1 MKRFISL
8 VLGLFITFNAWC
20 FTAKKSTEV
29 DMNKWEEVAS
39 FNFATWDEST
49 KDFKSSLWTVLDN
62 LEDALKEN
70 GYNIDDFN
78 YKFGEG
84 DEGLWIF
91 YSYDEKSWFSIS
103 LHQVGEDDYYMWY
116 IQYRRKLRKQTIRK
130 ADDVKISEG
139 KRAGVNTAST
149 RASDSKEDLIWD
161 ED

>member
-20 FTAKKSTEV
+20 FTAKKYTEV
-29 DMNKWEEVAS
+29 DMTKWEDVAS

-49 KDFKSSLWTVLDN
+49 NNVKSSLWIVLDN

-78 YKFGEG
+78 YKFSEG

-91 YSYDEKSWFSIS
+91 YSYDEKSWYSIS
-103 LHQVGEDDYYMWY
+103 LHQIGEDDYYMWY
-116 IQYRRKLRKQTIRK
+116 VQYHRKLKKQTIRK
-130 ADDVKISEG
+130 AGDVKISDG

-149 RASDSKEDLIWD
+149 RASELKEDYEWD
-161 ED
+161 E